1 MSFGSKLKALRLDH
15 NMTQLELAKKINLSK
30 ANVSK
35 YEADLV
41 EPNLDTLAMISGL
54 FDVSINYLL
63 GLPDKD
69 THLQQGISK
78 PAQAILDFSS
88 DLSEDELKKVK
99 EYIDFLKTKR
109 N

>member
-1 MSFGSKLKALRLDH
+1 MNVLSFGSKLKALRLEH
-15 NMTQLELAKKINLSK
+15 NMTQSQLAKKINLSK

-63 GLPDKD
+63 GLSDNQPIPEKIQS
-69 THLQQGISK
+69 LINSY
-78 PAQAILDFSS
+78 S
-88 DLSEDELKKVK
+88 DLNEDEIKKVI

-109 N
+109 NS

>member
-1 MSFGSKLKALRLDH
+1 MSILSFGSKLKTLRLERK
-15 NMTQLELAKKINLSK
+15 MTQAELAKKINLSK

-41 EPNLDTLAMISGL
+41 EPSLDTLSMISVL

-63 GLPDKD
+63 GLSDKPSVEKK
-69 THLQQGISK
+69 LQPIINSY
-78 PAQAILDFSS
+78 S
-88 DLSEDELKKVK
+88 DLNEDELKKVM

-109 N
+109 NS

>member
-1 MSFGSKLKALRLDH
+1 MSFGSKLKALRLEH
-15 NMTQLELAKKINLSK
+15 NMTQAELAKKINLSK

-63 GLPDKD
+63 GLSDNQPIPEKIQS
-69 THLQQGISK
+69 LIS
-78 PAQAILDFSS
+78 SYS
-88 DLSEDELKKVK
+88 DLNEDEIKKVI

-109 N
+109 NP

>member
-1 MSFGSKLKALRLDH
+1 MSFLSFGSRLKALRLERK
-15 NMTQLELAKKINLSK
+15 MTQAELAKKINLSK

-41 EPNLDTLAMISGL
+41 EPNLDTLAMISVL

-63 GLPDKD
+63 GLSQKTCIDEK
-69 THLQQGISK
+69 TEKLINSY
-78 PAQAILDFSS
+78 S
-88 DLSEDELKKVK
+88 DLNEDELKKVI

-109 N
+109 NS

>member
-1 MSFGSKLKALRLDH
+1 MSFGSKLKALRLEH
-15 NMTQLELAKKINLSK
+15 NMTQAELAKKINLSK

-63 GLPDKD
+63 GLSDNQSVPEKIQP
-69 THLQQGISK
+69 LINSY
-78 PAQAILDFSS
+78 S
-88 DLSEDELKKVK
+88 DLNEYELKKVI
-99 EYIDFLKTKR
+99 EYIDFLKSKR
-109 N
+109 NP

>member
-1 MSFGSKLKALRLDH
+1 MSFGSRLKALRLERK
-15 NMTQLELAKKINLSK
+15 MTQAELAKKINLSK

-41 EPNLDTLAMISGL
+41 EPNLDTLAMISIL

-63 GLPDKD
+63 GLSDNQPVAEKIQP
-69 THLQQGISK
+69 LINSY
-78 PAQAILDFSS
+78 S
-88 DLSEDELKKVK
+88 DLNEDELKKVI

-109 N
+109 DS